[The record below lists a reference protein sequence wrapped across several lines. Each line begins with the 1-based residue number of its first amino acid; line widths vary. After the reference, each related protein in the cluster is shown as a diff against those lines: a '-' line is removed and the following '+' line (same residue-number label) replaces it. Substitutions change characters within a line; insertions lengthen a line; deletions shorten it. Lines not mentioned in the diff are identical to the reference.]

1 MDRVLGYAAP
11 MAATC
16 PRCGFAAVTGPTC
29 PRCGVEV
36 ERYRASIAGGA
47 TAPAAAAATA
57 ETPSAVRPPAGF
69 WIRVGA
75 ELVDAVVIA
84 IGQRLLAVPAWLIF
98 AYPGSGRSL
107 GSAIDTMS
115 GILIIAYFIVC
126 HWKWGQTVGKMA
138 FRIRVVSMAGG
149 PLTLG
154 QAVLRLI
161 GAWISGVILGIGYLM
176 VAFRSD
182 KRGLHDL
189 IAGTRVERLP

>member
-1 MDRVLGYAAP
+1 
-11 MAATC
+11 
-16 PRCGFAAVTGPTC
+16 
-29 PRCGVEV
+29 VEV

-47 TAPAAAAATA
+47 PSPAATAAPAVAPPAAALPAA
-57 ETPSAVRPPAGF
+57 PAGF

-84 IGQRLLAVPAWLIF
+84 IGQRLLAIPAWLIF

-107 GSAIDTMS
+107 ASAIDTMS
-115 GILIIAYFIVC
+115 GILVIAYFIVC
-126 HWKWGQTVGKMA
+126 HWRWGQTVGKMA

-161 GAWISGVILGIGYLM
+161 GAWISSIILGIGFLM